1 VRGEIILNKDR
12 LKELE
17 KAKEKAKER
26 AKAKKKN
33 KKLLKIIMSGVA
45 VLVALAIAAG
55 IWYIGEGNYVGKA
68 GNQVISKVVYTYF
81 LNNIARQ
88 MEQISEATDESKRQS
103 FWQSNIGTQKATDYV
118 KENAIIEAT
127 NYVIQLQK
135 AKQTMTLT
143 ADEKSKGEEYV
154 ASIITQLKSKE
165 AADKKLKEVYGIS
178 FDQFKSLY
186 FDQLLVTKYSDLQK
200 KPIEAKITAADV
212 KAYYNKN
219 IDQLRDVT
227 VRHILIPTTVNGD
240 GTTPLSAKEIA
251 AAKKQADNLLNKL
264 KSISNYDKLTTEFK
278 AMVTKYSKDPG
289 SLDTGGE
296 YTFKKNGKMVT
307 EFENWAFNSA
317 RKKGALGIVLSKF
330 GYHIMLFEK
339 ITTFKDHESS
349 VKTALLNEKYGV
361 ILKAWRAE
369 KQYALTKNSRV
380 LNSISVTIPPD
391 DSSSGS

>member
-1 VRGEIILNKDR
+1 MNKDK

-33 KKLLKIIMSGVA
+33 KKLLKIIMSGIA

-55 IWYIGEGNYVGKA
+55 IWYIGEGNYIGKA

-88 MEQISEATDESKRQS
+88 MEQISEATDLTKRQS

-118 KENAIIEAT
+118 KENAIVEAT

-200 KPIEAKITAADV
+200 KPIEAKITAADI

-227 VRHILIPTTVNGD
+227 VRHILIPTTAAD

-264 KSISNYDKLTTEFK
+264 KAITNYDKLTTEFK
-278 AMVTKYSKDPG
+278 AMVTKYSTDTGSKDI
-289 SLDTGGE
+289 GGE
-296 YTFKKNGKMVT
+296 YTFKKNGKMVS
-307 EFENWAFNSA
+307 EFENWAFNNA
-317 RKKGALGIVLSKF
+317 RKKADLDIVKSKF

-339 ITTFKDHESS
+339 ITTFKDQESS
-349 VKTALLNEKYGV
+349 VKTAILNEKYGV
-361 ILKAWRAE
+361 ILKAWRDE